1 MSARRHERS
10 YARRSAIQV
19 LYTSEIQEKS
29 PHVLLESGGLCL
41 SDDDQLSDYA
51 LDLILGVEKYGD
63 VIDDQIRQTSEN
75 WTLDRMPIVD
85 RVILRLA
92 TYEMMY
98 VDDVP
103 VSVSINEAVELAKE
117 YGGEEDSHRFVNGVL
132 GRIAHRISEENAV
145 DEETVLNEE
154 AIS

>member
-1 MSARRHERS
+1 MSVRRHERS
-10 YARRSAIQV
+10 FARRSAIQV

-29 PHVLLESGGLCL
+29 PRVLLESGLCL
-41 SDDDQLSDYA
+41 SDDDSLSDYA
-51 LDLILGVEKYGD
+51 LDLILGVEEFCD
-63 VIDDQIRQTSEN
+63 IIDDQIRQTSEN
-75 WTLDRMPIVD
+75 WTLDRMPVVD

-103 VSVSINEAVELAKE
+103 ISVSINEAVELAKE
-117 YGGEEDSHRFVNGVL
+117 FGGEEDSHRFVNGVL
-132 GRIAHRISEENAV
+132 GRIASRISEEHIV
-145 DEETVLNEE
+145 GDEVMLDEE